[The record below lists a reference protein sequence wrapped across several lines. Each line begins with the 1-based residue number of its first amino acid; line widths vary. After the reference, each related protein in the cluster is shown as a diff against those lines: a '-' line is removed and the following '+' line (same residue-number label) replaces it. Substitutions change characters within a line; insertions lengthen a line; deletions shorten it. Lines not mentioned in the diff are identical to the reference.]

1 MNLSLALFNV
11 DGQIP
16 CDSDTFEGENIEPI
30 SMAFMLVFGLL
41 LVLQFVGMLC
51 HRLAT
56 FLHIAAATELKS
68 SSRVPKG
75 RLSDIPDVPA
85 SDLSSGAVLEWV
97 KAMQKVCRKVMTSLL
112 LSRLSGLPPE
122 SLGGGGGGVGGVGGG
137 GGEVGE
143 TRQSVTHFK
152 RTCLL
157 MHLIPP

>member
-1 MNLSLALFNV
+1 M

-16 CDSDTFEGENIEPI
+16 CDSDMFAGENLEPI

-56 FLHIAAATELKS
+56 FLHIAATTEFKS

-75 RLSDIPDVPA
+75 QLSDVPA
-85 SDLSSGAVLEWV
+85 SEISSGAVLEWV

-112 LSRLSGLPPE
+112 LSRLSGLPPK
-122 SLGGGGGGVGGVGGG
+122 SLGGDDGGEGRGGGGGRGAI
-137 GGEVGE
+137 
-143 TRQSVTHFK
+143 HA
-152 RTCLL
+152 
-157 MHLIPP
+157 